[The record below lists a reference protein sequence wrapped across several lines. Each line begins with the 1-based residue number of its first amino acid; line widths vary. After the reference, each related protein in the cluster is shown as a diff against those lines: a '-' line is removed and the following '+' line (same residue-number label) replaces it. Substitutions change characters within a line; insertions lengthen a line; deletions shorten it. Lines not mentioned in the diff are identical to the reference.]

1 MSRGES
7 VMVDLPHLVDL
18 SVGTPNIGNINSSL
32 LHTLLHVIIRR
43 LEMDDLRVELKGESA
58 AQVRHLLPLV
68 EEPSLFLTHFEI
80 LANNEREMIPP
91 PRPCYPRSVLVAERR
106 REMNEH
112 DVRRLQDAVDTARR
126 RSKSRERERRRSSS
140 KGRDDERA
148 RAEDEIRRVRQRDA
162 PELTRLQDAV
172 TDINTAIADMLPS
185 LLDSE
190 LGKFKD
196 LRTRIEILEKNM
208 KCLVKFVGM
217 LEADMELC
225 GREGANS
232 IAGSARSEYSSVSA
246 DKRAPGFLAK
256 EQMDLLTEGL
266 LKDKDGRFFS
276 RIEDK
281 IKTTILRDLQ
291 RQLARDLT
299 RDLTRDLQTQMSDLI
314 DRIKDECCRDRI
326 TNDTVNN
333 RLQQQESDLLKAM
346 RDMCQGEEIK
356 SLIDN
361 RVGELMDRLAK
372 VEKLA
377 RAQVAAATAANS
389 CQYCPDAM
397 CLTCCPYTADPTGTM
412 SSTGGGGS
420 SGGGGTRS
428 GSHHQRSPERR
439 PATPAKSGS
448 KGPSSRSS
456 SKEKTCPRKKS
467 ASKSNSVERP
477 PKEKPH
483 PRRLSQKS
491 KSEIEFDPGIYMS
504 GFHHE
509 QPYREN
515 KAVIEYYKPLP
526 PPKES
531 KLPGRFFSRS
541 RPESI
546 NCEQYAGQY
555 PPDDCPYCSPQAQK
569 KTKIL
574 PCGCVCE
581 YTSGRKASSLKEL
594 SGNKKPQQN

>member
-1 MSRGES
+1 MSRGDS

-43 LEMDDLRVELKGESA
+43 FEMEDLRVELKGESA

-68 EEPSLFLTHFEI
+68 EEPSLFLTHYEI
-80 LANNEREMIPP
+80 LTNNEREMIPP

-106 REMNEH
+106 REMNDH
-112 DVRRLQDAVDTARR
+112 DVRRLQEAVDTCRR
-126 RSKSRERERRRSSS
+126 RSKSRDRERRRSSS

-148 RAEDEIRRVRQRDA
+148 KAEEEIRRVRHKESQ
-162 PELTRLQDAV
+162 ERLQDAV

-208 KCLVKFVGM
+208 KCLIKFVGM
-217 LEADMELC
+217 LEADMDLC
-225 GREGANS
+225 GAAS
-232 IAGSARSEYSSVSA
+232 IAGSARSEYSSVS

-361 RVGELMDRLAK
+361 RVSELMDRLAK

-377 RAQVAAATAANS
+377 RAQVAATT
-389 CQYCPDAM
+389 CQLCPDSFP
-397 CLTCCPYTADPTGTM
+397 CLTCCQVVEQTIPV
-412 SSTGGGGS
+412 SSGDDIG
-420 SGGGGTRS
+420 SGGGTGTRS
-428 GSHHQRSPERR
+428 SSGHRNKMSSPERR
-439 PATPAKSGS
+439 PQTPAKSSS
-448 KGPSSRSS
+448 KAPSSRSS

-477 PKEKPH
+477 PKEKQH

-491 KSEIEFDPGIYMS
+491 KSEIEFDPGIYTQ

-546 NCEQYAGQY
+546 NCEQYSGQY
-555 PPDDCPYCSPQAQK
+555 PPEDCPYCSPQAQK

-594 SGNKKPQQN
+594 SGNKKQ